1 MAAHRKLWHK
11 GLQRCAL
18 LTRKLGLE
26 TRNYTGGQRCPHST
40 PRDAE
45 RKGGRTG
52 FFTSS
57 MGSEPI
63 KRYVPL
69 VEASCCD
76 SSLVMTL
83 KPTGDP
89 FSGSPL

>member
-1 MAAHRKLWHK
+1 
-11 GLQRCAL
+11 
-18 LTRKLGLE
+18 
-26 TRNYTGGQRCPHST
+26 
-40 PRDAE
+40 
-45 RKGGRTG
+45 
-52 FFTSS
+52 
-57 MGSEPI
+57 MGSELIKRYVPLVEAMGSELIKRYVPWLRPI

-69 VEASCCD
+69 VEASCCG